1 MPAQGAYGFGQCVHD
16 WLCCRGPLFIGSPA
30 AWDWELKPLLAQKPT
45 LEVLRNLAFALS
57 GRTDGYVLVFLFIAA
72 LTAYGSWP
80 RARYF
85 GNTAPLFTALA
96 AVLLFSLVPA
106 IRIWDATL
114 GLSFVFIFI
123 GGLAADFLET
133 RFRRPV
139 TLILVACFLLRSV
152 LTVLALRNWVQ
163 NLM

>member
-1 MPAQGAYGFGQCVHD
+1 
-16 WLCCRGPLFIGSPA
+16 
-30 AWDWELKPLLAQKPT
+30 
-45 LEVLRNLAFALS
+45 
-57 GRTDGYVLVFLFIAA
+57 VLVFLFIAA
-72 LTAYGSWP
+72 LTGYGSWA

-85 GNTAPLFTALA
+85 GNTAPLITGLT

-106 IRIWDATL
+106 IHIWDATL

-133 RFRRPV
+133 RARRPV
-139 TLILVACFLLRSV
+139 AMILAACFLLRTV
-152 LTVLALRNWVQ
+152 LTVITLRGWVQ

>member
-1 MPAQGAYGFGQCVHD
+1 MCWFFY
-16 WLCCRGPLFIGSPA
+16 S
-30 AWDWELKPLLAQKPT
+30 
-45 LEVLRNLAFALS
+45 LRRLP
-57 GRTDGYVLVFLFIAA
+57 
-72 LTAYGSWP
+72 AYGSWP

-85 GNTAPLFTALA
+85 GNTAPLLTALI

-106 IRIWDATL
+106 VRVWDATL
-114 GLSFVFIFI
+114 GLSFIFIFI

-139 TLILVACFLLRSV
+139 AFTLTACFLLRSV
-152 LTVLALRNWVQ
+152 LTVLALRYWVQ